1 MIDVYTVSS
10 LLAKSVIALALLVSS
25 VSNEIS
31 EDGLMASKTETLI
44 NNLQLYNISLEV
56 SSQYLGFY
64 STAMD

>member
-44 NNLQLYNISLEV
+44 NNLQLYNISLKV

>member
-56 SSQYLGFY
+56 SSQYLRFY